1 MSAFDNAT
9 RFFHAC
15 ESLEGWDECTQYVA
29 AGAPFAAQSEPLVDI
44 TTVEGYVTWWTGLG
58 TTTIAG
64 CSYDLHTSSYDE
76 DNKTGMFFATVTGTH
91 VGEGGPVPPT
101 HKTTNAQY
109 VYVLTM
115 NDDDKVAR
123 MDKVWNAPWTMKEL
137 GWME

>member
-64 CSYDLHTSSYDE
+64 CSYDLHTSSYDK
-76 DNKTGMFFATVTGTH
+76 DNKIAMFFATVTGSH

-101 HKTTNAQY
+101 HKTTNAQ
-109 VYVLTM
+109 
-115 NDDDKVAR
+115 
-123 MDKVWNAPWTMKEL
+123 
-137 GWME
+137 